1 MGVWPAKWGYGQL
14 LAQAGGG
21 IRAVYSFAPQQGPN
35 RSHTAAAPMEPGNP
49 ADSASQHNSN
59 YIPPEHHRP
68 VQHRRKDTSA
78 LAPKGPKAGPEH
90 TAQGLQ
96 RTQSH
101 PGLRRSQRRTLA
113 YGH

>member
-1 MGVWPAKWGYGQL
+1 
-14 LAQAGGG
+14 
-21 IRAVYSFAPQQGPN
+21 
-35 RSHTAAAPMEPGNP
+35 MEPGNP